1 MGGVIRDDNGNWV
14 CGVVINLGHYSVV
27 MAEAWG
33 VWHVLRLA
41 WDCGIRKAI
50 LALDNL
56 LVVKLISNGSSMINM
71 SSSLVQDIRRMLN
84 WDWEIRIEHTYREDN
99 RVVDAM
105 ANMCF

>member
-1 MGGVIRDDNGNWV
+1 M
-14 CGVVINLGHYSVV
+14 
-27 MAEAWG
+27 
-33 VWHVLRLA
+33 LRLA

-84 WDWEIRIEHTYREDN
+84 WDWEIRIEHTFRKSN
-99 RVVDAM
+99 RVADAI
-105 ANMCF
+105 ANMGF